1 MSAFDKLQN
10 YSARD
15 RFENQNN
22 ESKTEVSSQVQCD
35 EDLFDSVDSKL
46 FDKKSP
52 TGYFLRAIHKNGY
65 KVIENVYISKDGSKI
80 NEDRYLALPDS
91 EKDLYTCKLVKSELC
106 EALTTSGDQ
115 LIISSA
121 GSGKALENSTLVRTS
136 KGDKPIGKLTLEDEV
151 IGSDLKPHKIIGIF
165 PQPEKKRA
173 YQITTGDGSKLKSCG
188 EHLWTLMSG
197 RTLTTK
203 ELFNERYSAE
213 CDTPRITPL
222 KNFGSLLFANEFLTD
237 EEKVIV
243 FLSSFNAFSIMNER
257 DILASMSEKSD
268 ASIESFLKSFNYL
281 KGFYDL
287 SERPEFSEEDLGFVL
302 ERSLRLGRYFIKNL
316 KVKGDSNCTTL
327 YTELFEVTLNFIGG
341 RISCVYN
348 PIIYKDCLS
357 NRERVRYLLLKGLSL
372 VDDDKFD
379 YYIEQGKSY
388 IESGYFNYITDIK
401 ETDEYLDMT
410 CIQIDAEDKLYL
422 LSCGVLTHNTTALVF
437 KIMLDIIN
445 GEATKVVQIPNGTP
459 VRVVDSIFVG
469 TFLNS
474 GAKELEERLKAEQR
488 RYGYDVTADRINFG
502 TLHAEFYRALVAMG
516 VEVKIGDSTD
526 LRNMLQSS
534 IKAMGVERVSGSGSL
549 TSEDFLIIESI
560 VTYCR
565 GRLDNQRYNHP
576 SVKDY
581 TNLTPTFLDTIIN
594 SYSQKKKQAKVMDF
608 EDLQELLYK
617 YLYVTPNKNVQDF
630 ISSRYNYIYLDE
642 FQDTS
647 QIQYA
652 ILKFYARGRAKC
664 NRLSIQSEDLPQGYY
679 TGEETRG
686 KIVAIGDPDQTIYSW
701 RGSDINIISQDF
713 DRDFAPCVSILSRN
727 YRCPENILAPIEKS
741 IKVNSRSYDFPIQ
754 AAKTGG
760 ELYAYHFT
768 SMKHMISQLAKDIER
783 DMNDNMSIAI
793 LCRTNFNG
801 VIPAIM
807 LEMEHKYKF
816 SISSDQMTLN
826 SPLPRKILSMTSL
839 FTERTTKGVQNA
851 LETFVFRGSA
861 WKIKS
866 LVQTLKNDDSNSK
879 RTSIWTMDER
889 DIAYSCPEILDF
901 VRAVKS
907 IILDEKGNRVQA
919 KELEALRYIYKYM
932 KATVYGGDSAY
943 CESARAYIDV
953 MLFMLDEKKF
963 ESVFEFQEEINNYN
977 ERLKGRVNAKNVKI
991 SIVTVH
997 EFKGKERDST
1007 YIWNDSDMVF
1017 PTSKTDIFDVA
1028 QVEEERRV
1036 HYIACTRARKR
1047 NTIYSIKGKEGM
1059 FLKEMDVSLVDP
1071 VPIHGV
1077 LNIKASDASE
1087 AYAQEQENLDKLLSE
1102 FDFDDS
1108 MPM

>member
-1 MSAFDKLQN
+1 MGAFDRLQN
-10 YSARD
+10 YSARNKSNSGIEPTSNKPQQSELD
-15 RFENQNN
+15 
-22 ESKTEVSSQVQCD
+22 V
-35 EDLFDSVDSKL
+35 LFNTVDSKL
-46 FDKKSP
+46 FDAKTP

-65 KVIENVYISKDGSKI
+65 KVIENVYISKDGNKL
-80 NEDRYLALPDS
+80 NEEQYLSLPDS
-91 EKDLYTCKLVKSELC
+91 EKSLYECKLVKSELC
-106 EALTTSGDQ
+106 DALTTSGDQ

-121 GSGKALENSTLVRTS
+121 GSGK
-136 KGDKPIGKLTLEDEV
+136 
-151 IGSDLKPHKIIGIF
+151 
-165 PQPEKKRA
+165 
-173 YQITTGDGSKLKSCG
+173 
-188 EHLWTLMSG
+188 
-197 RTLTTK
+197 
-203 ELFNERYSAE
+203 
-213 CDTPRITPL
+213 
-222 KNFGSLLFANEFLTD
+222 
-237 EEKVIV
+237 
-243 FLSSFNAFSIMNER
+243 
-257 DILASMSEKSD
+257 
-268 ASIESFLKSFNYL
+268 
-281 KGFYDL
+281 
-287 SERPEFSEEDLGFVL
+287 
-302 ERSLRLGRYFIKNL
+302 
-316 KVKGDSNCTTL
+316 
-327 YTELFEVTLNFIGG
+327 
-341 RISCVYN
+341 
-348 PIIYKDCLS
+348 
-357 NRERVRYLLLKGLSL
+357 
-372 VDDDKFD
+372 
-379 YYIEQGKSY
+379 
-388 IESGYFNYITDIK
+388 
-401 ETDEYLDMT
+401 
-410 CIQIDAEDKLYL
+410 
-422 LSCGVLTHNTTALVF
+422 TTALVF

-516 VEVKIGDSTD
+516 VEVKIGDAND

-534 IKAMGVERVSGSGSL
+534 IKSMGVERVSGSGSL

-594 SYSQKKKQAKVMDF
+594 SYSQKKQQAKVMDF

-617 YLYVTPNKNVQDF
+617 YLYITPNKNVQDF
-630 ISSRYNYIYLDE
+630 IANRYSYIYLDE

-664 NRLSIQSEDLPQGYY
+664 NRLGIQSDELPKDYY
-679 TGEETRG
+679 TGVETKG

-701 RGSDINIISQDF
+701 RGSDINIISQDY
-713 DRDFAPCVSILSRN
+713 DKDFAPCVSILSRN
-727 YRCPENILAPIEKS
+727 YRCPEKILTPIERS

-754 AAKTGG
+754 AAKMGG
-760 ELYAYHFT
+760 EFYAYHFT
-768 SMKHMISQLAKDIER
+768 SMRHMINQLSKDIER
-783 DMNDNMSIAI
+783 DMNDNMTVAI

-816 SISSDQMTLN
+816 SISSDQMTLS

-851 LETFVFRGSA
+851 LETFVYRGSA

-866 LVQTLKNDDSNSK
+866 LVQTLKNDDSNNK

-953 MLFMLDEKKF
+953 MLFLLEEKQF

-977 ERLKGRVNAKNVKI
+977 ERLKGRVNAKKAKI

-1007 YIWNDSDMVF
+1007 YVWNDSDMVY
-1017 PTSKTDIFDVA
+1017 PTSKTDIDDVS

-1047 NTIYSIKGKEGM
+1047 NTIYAMKGKEGI
-1059 FLKEMDVSLVDP
+1059 FLKEMDVELIDP
-1071 VPIHGV
+1071 VPIQGV
-1077 LNIKASDASE
+1077 LNAKPSNISE
-1087 AYAQEQENLDKLLSE
+1087 ALAQEQENLDKLLSE